1 MPTGY
6 TFADASG
13 YTLVRNCD
21 PDCTANSSLTKAK
34 SGNVLTFTNVFSTNV
49 DAGTLIDISVTGF
62 QNPSTETVYSVYYEL
77 IWDTDPHLIDKFENL
92 GTLTGSQSIYS
103 RSFSNTYI
111 LITDLA
117 KRKVADCRI
126 RPP

>member
-1 MPTGY
+1 MPTDY

-13 YTLVRNCD
+13 YTLVCNGG
-21 PDCTANSSLTKAK
+21 CTANSSLTKAK
-34 SGNVLTFTNVFSTNV
+34 SGNVLTFTNALSTNV
-49 DAGTLIDISVTGF
+49 AAGTLIDISVTGF